1 MILMPNLLRFTLSNP
16 IKSSIKIQVLRDL
29 TNSIRLEGITRL
41 LRLVFS
47 KTPINDNIV
56 FKNILDFYENAV

>member
-1 MILMPNLLRFTLSNP
+1 MPNLLRFTLSNP
-16 IKSSIKIQVLRDL
+16 IKSSIKIQVLRNL
-29 TNSIRLEGITRL
+29 TSYIKVDGFTRL
-41 LRLVFS
+41 LKLVLS

>member
-16 IKSSIKIQVLRDL
+16 IKNSIKIQVLRDL

-56 FKNILDFYENAV
+56 LKNILDFYENAV